1 MTVLTVL
8 SRKKE
13 ESSPRYARV
22 AGAGRRC
29 HRLVMP
35 GQEEQG
41 GVIASL
47 CRCTG
52 GACSRC
58 TQVGVVGVPGCTLWY
73 MPVHGLLFFPCGR
86 VRESLVGTLLQGSPA
101 ALE

>member
-58 TQVGVVGVPGCTLWY
+58 TRVYPVVYASTRSPLLSLW
-73 MPVHGLLFFPCGR
+73 
-86 VRESLVGTLLQGSPA
+86 EGS
-101 ALE
+101 